1 MNMDYVI
8 TGGAGFIGSH
18 IAEQLVIS
26 GHNVTIIDNL
36 SNGKKE
42 NLSAIMDKIKFINGD
57 IRDYNLLKKTL
68 KNIDGVF
75 HQAALASVQESFSKE
90 QEYND
95 VNVQGTENI
104 FKLAN
109 EFNFKV
115 VYASSSSIYG
125 NPKKIPIVEKDEKNP
140 INPYAVTKLDDE
152 KLAIKY
158 AKMGV
163 RIIGLRYFNVFGEKQ
178 SSTYAGVI
186 KKFVKKVRNNEAPI
200 INGDG
205 QQTRDFVY
213 VGDVVNANILAMNS
227 NIAHEFFN
235 IGTATTITI
244 LELANLIIKSFNF
257 SLKPIL
263 GPELPGDVKITKA
276 DIGLVQNML
285 NWKPET
291 RIEKWLESTIK
302 NGTNLCLLYT
312 SPSPRD

>member
-26 GHNVTIIDNL
+26 GHNVTIIDNQ

-257 SLKPIL
+257 YLYPIH

-302 NGTNLCLLYT
+302 NGTNLDLLT
-312 SPSPRD
+312 E

>member
-1 MNMDYVI
+1 MDFVI

-18 IAEQLVIS
+18 IAEQLVKT

-42 NLSAIMDKIKFINGD
+42 NLSKIIEKVKFVNGD
-57 IRDYNLLKKTL
+57 IRDFELLKNTL
-68 KNIDGVF
+68 NNIDGVF

-90 QEYND
+90 QEYFD
-95 VNVQGTENI
+95 VNVKGTENI
-104 FKLAN
+104 LKLAK

-125 NPKKIPIVEKDEKNP
+125 NPEKIPIEENDQKNP

-152 KLAIKY
+152 NLAIKY

-163 RIIGLRYFNVFGEKQ
+163 RVIGLRYFNVFGEKQ

-186 KKFVKKVRNNEAPI
+186 KKFVKKVRDNQAPT

-227 NIAHEFFN
+227 DVDHEFFN

-244 LELANLIIKSFNF
+244 LELANLIIKSFNL
-257 SLKPIL
+257 SLKPIH

-276 DIGLVQNML
+276 DISQVEKML

-291 RIEKWLESTIK
+291 RIEEWLKDTITA
-302 NGTNLCLLYT
+302 GTNLDLLT
-312 SPSPRD
+312 E

>member
-1 MNMDYVI
+1 MDFVV

-18 IAEQLVIS
+18 IAEQLVTL

-36 SNGKKE
+36 NNGKKE
-42 NLSAIMDKIKFINGD
+42 NLDAIIDKIKFINGD
-57 IRDYNLLKKTL
+57 IRDFELLKKTF

-75 HQAALASVQESFSKE
+75 HQAALASVQESFTKE
-90 QEYND
+90 QEYYD
-95 VNVQGTENI
+95 VNVKGTENI

-125 NPKKIPIVEKDEKNP
+125 NPEKIPIKENDQKNP
-140 INPYAVTKLDDE
+140 INPYAITKLDDE

-158 AKMGV
+158 AKIGV
-163 RIIGLRYFNVFGEKQ
+163 RVIGLRYFNVFGEKQ

-186 KKFVKKVRNNEAPI
+186 KKFVKKVRNNEAPV

-227 NIAHEFFN
+227 NVNHEFFN

-244 LELANLIIKSFNF
+244 LELANLIIKSFNL
-257 SLKPIL
+257 SLKPIH

-276 DIGLVQNML
+276 DISQVQKML
-285 NWKPET
+285 DWKPKT
-291 RIEKWLESTIK
+291 RIEEWLESTII
-302 NGTNLCLLYT
+302 NGTNLDLLT
-312 SPSPRD
+312 E

>member
-1 MNMDYVI
+1 MDFVI

-18 IAEQLVIS
+18 IAEQLVKT

-42 NLSAIMDKIKFINGD
+42 NLTKIIEKVKFVNGD
-57 IRDYNLLKKTL
+57 IRDFELLKNTL
-68 KNIDGVF
+68 NNIDGVF

-90 QEYND
+90 QEYFD
-95 VNVQGTENI
+95 VNVKGTENI
-104 FKLAN
+104 LKLAK

-125 NPKKIPIVEKDEKNP
+125 NPEKIPIEENDQKNP

-152 KLAIKY
+152 NLAIKY

-163 RIIGLRYFNVFGEKQ
+163 RVIGLRYFNVFGEKQ

-186 KKFVKKVRNNEAPI
+186 KKFVKKVRDNQAPT

-227 NIAHEFFN
+227 DVDHEFFN

-244 LELANLIIKSFNF
+244 LELANLIIKSFNL
-257 SLKPIL
+257 SLKPIH

-276 DIGLVQNML
+276 DISQVEKML

-291 RIEKWLESTIK
+291 RIEEWLKDTITA
-302 NGTNLCLLYT
+302 GTNLDLLT
-312 SPSPRD
+312 E